1 MNKCRVV
8 FFTNYKSGVSLFLN
22 ASLVVC
28 AAVSVRIKAS
38 VYALIV
44 YTSSVVRPDTGR
56 LFVGL
61 LSHTKDCQNETKTNV
76 FCTGEFFLNPS
87 QIVYA
92 TVSPRIMVS
101 KYV

>member
-38 VYALIV
+38 VYV
-44 YTSSVVRPDTGR
+44 TSSVVRPDTGR